1 MLIGEFIRD
10 QQVPL
15 AWYILSISSTMAIG
29 LALAVVAANL
39 YNKPKLIFGSS

>member
-15 AWYILSISSTMAIG
+15 AWYAMSIASTMAIG
-29 LALAVVAANL
+29 LVLALVAANL